1 MAAVTLVGPPEIYTL
16 NPTTTT
22 TVVADPTPTT
32 VTTTTA
38 ATTNNTFLDQM
49 MANFNTLSTTRYP
62 PMGLTENMSP
72 TFLST
77 GNPCLDFFFHVVPD
91 TPSETLLER
100 LQLAWSQNPLTTLK
114 LVCNLRGVR
123 GTGKSDREGFYA
135 AALWFHQHHPK
146 TLASNVPYLADFG
159 YFKDLPEILYRL
171 LEGSS
176 VRKTQKQEWN
186 QRKIGSK
193 NKRSQVQPVLVLE
206 KQTKKLCRDNVP
218 AKAATP
224 ISNPFMIL
232 TQSSEEDIEKDSLMI
247 KEMSAK
253 AKAKKKAAHTLK
265 KEQKRIALAKKL
277 AERSGKAKEIA
288 HTLKEQ
294 KRIAL
299 AKKLVQRYTSDPN
312 FKFLHDSIS
321 DHFADCLIKDL
332 EFLKSGSPTKISLAA
347 KWCPSVDSSFDR
359 STLLCESIA
368 KRIFPREEYEGVE
381 EAHYAYRVRDRLR
394 KDVLVP
400 LRKVLELPEVF
411 IGANQW
417 NLIPYNRVASVAMEF
432 YKEKFLKHDKERFEK
447 YLEDVKAGKT
457 TIAAGALLPHKI
469 IESLGDE
476 DGGKVAELQ
485 WKRMVDDLLKKGKMR
500 NCLAV
505 CDVSGSM
512 SGIPMEVS
520 VALGLLVSEL
530 NDEPWK
536 GKVIT
541 FSAEPQLHL
550 IQGDDLKSKT
560 EFVRN
565 MDWGMNTDFQ
575 KVFDRILDVAVN
587 GNLKEEQM
595 IKRIFV
601 FSDMEFDEAS
611 ANSWETDYHAITRK
625 YREKG
630 YGSAV
635 PQIVFWN
642 LRDSRATPVPAT
654 QKGVALISGYS
665 KNLLTLF
672 LDNEGDISPV
682 VAMEAAIAGPEYQKL
697 VVLD

>member
-1 MAAVTLVGPPEIYTL
+1 MAATTLVGPPEMYTL
-16 NPTTTT
+16 KSNPNPTTTQT
-22 TVVADPTPTT
+22 I
-32 VTTTTA
+32 TTTTQTIPTA
-38 ATTNNTFLDQM
+38 ETTATITNDGFIDQM
-49 MANFNTLSTTRYP
+49 VANFNSLGATRQP

-91 TPSETLLER
+91 TPSETLVER
-100 LQLAWSQNPLTTLK
+100 LQLAWSQNPLTALK

-146 TLASNVPYLADFG
+146 TIASNVPSLADFG

-171 LEGSS
+171 LEGSQI
-176 VRKTQKQEWN
+176 RKIRKEEWT
-186 QRKIGSK
+186 QRKRGSK
-193 NKRSQVQPVLVLE
+193 NKRSSTSAPFGVRKTKK
-206 KQTKKLCRDNVP
+206 KQTKKNDDNKGWKGT
-218 AKAATP
+218 A
-224 ISNPFMIL
+224 
-232 TQSSEEDIEKDSLMI
+232 KDSLMT
-247 KEMSAK
+247 EVVAARAK
-253 AKAKKKAAHTLK
+253 AEKETAH
-265 KEQKRIALAKKL
+265 
-277 AERSGKAKEIA
+277 S
-288 HTLKEQ
+288 LKED

-299 AKKLVQRYTSDPN
+299 AKKLVERYNSDSN
-312 FKFLHDSIS
+312 FRSLHDAIS
-321 DHFADCLIKDL
+321 DHFADCLKKDL
-332 EFLKSGSPTKISLAA
+332 EFLKSGSSTKISLAA

-417 NLIPYNRVASVAMEF
+417 NLLPYNRVASVAMKF

-457 TIAAGALLPHKI
+457 TIAAGALLPHEI
-469 IESLGDE
+469 IESLE
-476 DGGKVAELQ
+476 DGDGGEVAELQ
-485 WKRMVDDLLKKGKMR
+485 WKRIVDDLLKKGKMS
-500 NCLAV
+500 NCIAV

-530 NDEPWK
+530 SAEPWK

-550 IQGDDLKSKT
+550 IEGDSLKSKT

-565 MDWGMNTDFQ
+565 MDWGYNTDFQ

-601 FSDMEFDEAS
+601 FSDMEFDQAS
-611 ANSWETDYHAITRK
+611 ANSWETDYQAITRK
-625 YREKG
+625 YNEKG
-630 YGSAV
+630 YGSSV

-642 LRDSRATPVPAT
+642 LRDSKATPVPAT
-654 QKGVALISGYS
+654 QKGVALVSGFS

-672 LDNEGDISPV
+672 LDNEGDVSPV
-682 VAMEAAIAGPEYQKL
+682 EAMEAAIAGPEYQKL

>member
-1 MAAVTLVGPPEIYTL
+1 MAAVTLVGPPEIYSL
-16 NPTTTT
+16 KSNPSPTTATET
-22 TVVADPTPTT
+22 TVTTAETT
-32 VTTTTA
+32 VTTTSI
-38 ATTNNTFLDQM
+38 TTNDGFIDQM
-49 MANFNTLSTTRYP
+49 VADFNSLATNQQP

-91 TPSETLLER
+91 TPPETLIER
-100 LQLAWSQNPLTTLK
+100 LQLAWSHNPLTTLK

-146 TLASNVPYLADFG
+146 TLASNVPSLADFG

-171 LEGSS
+171 LEGSQI
-176 VRKTQKQEWN
+176 RKTLKEEWT
-186 QRKIGSK
+186 QRKFGSK
-193 NKRSQVQPVLVLE
+193 NKRSPAPFGE
-206 KQTKKLCRDNVP
+206 RKTKKKQSKNNDDDNKGWKGT
-218 AKAATP
+218 A
-224 ISNPFMIL
+224 
-232 TQSSEEDIEKDSLMI
+232 KDSLMSE
-247 KEMSAK
+247 EMAARAK
-253 AKAKKKAAHTLK
+253 AEKETAH
-265 KEQKRIALAKKL
+265 A
-277 AERSGKAKEIA
+277 
-288 HTLKEQ
+288 LKED

-299 AKKLVQRYTSDPN
+299 AKKLVERYNRDPN
-312 FKFLHDSIS
+312 FRSLHDAIS
-321 DHFADCLIKDL
+321 DHFADCLKKDL
-332 EFLKSGSPTKISLAA
+332 EFLKSGSSTKISLAA
-347 KWCPSVDSSFDR
+347 KWCPSVDSSFDK

-417 NLIPYNRVASVAMEF
+417 NLLPYNRVASVAMKF

-457 TIAAGALLPHKI
+457 TIAAGALLPHEI
-469 IESLGDE
+469 IESLE
-476 DGGKVAELQ
+476 DGDGGEVAELQ
-485 WKRMVDDLLKKGKMR
+485 WKRIVDDLLKKGKMS
-500 NCLAV
+500 NCIAV

-512 SGIPMEVS
+512 SGIPMDVS

-530 NDEPWK
+530 SEEPWK

-550 IQGDDLKSKT
+550 IQGDSLKSKT
-560 EFVRN
+560 EFVMN

-587 GNLKEEQM
+587 GKLKEEQM

-601 FSDMEFDEAS
+601 FSDMEFDQAS
-611 ANSWETDYHAITRK
+611 ANSWETDYQAITRK
-625 YREKG
+625 YKEKG
-630 YGSAV
+630 YGSSV

-654 QKGVALISGYS
+654 QKGVALVSGFS

-682 VAMEAAIAGPEYQKL
+682 EAMEVAIAGPEYQEL

>member
-1 MAAVTLVGPPEIYTL
+1 MAPTAVTLVGPPEIYTL
-16 NPTTTT
+16 KSTPTTTILT
-22 TVVADPTPTT
+22 PTQTT
-32 VTTTTA
+32 VTTTTSA
-38 ATTNNTFLDQM
+38 PVTSNAFIDQM
-49 MANFNTLSTTRYP
+49 VANFNSLATNQNP
-62 PMGLTENMSP
+62 PMGLTENMSA

-77 GNPCLDFFFHVVPD
+77 GNPCLDFFFHVVPN
-91 TPSETLLER
+91 TPSETLVER

-146 TLASNVPYLADFG
+146 TLASNVPSLADFG

-176 VRKTQKQEWN
+176 VRKTQKEEWK
-186 QRKIGSK
+186 QRKRGNTK
-193 NKRSQVQPVLVLE
+193 NKRSSSSTPFGVRKTNK
-206 KQTKKLCRDNVP
+206 KQSHNKNENKGWKGT
-218 AKAATP
+218 
-224 ISNPFMIL
+224 
-232 TQSSEEDIEKDSLMI
+232 EKDSLMTEEMLARVKAE
-247 KEMSAK
+247 KET
-253 AKAKKKAAHTLK
+253 AH
-265 KEQKRIALAKKL
+265 A
-277 AERSGKAKEIA
+277 
-288 HTLKEQ
+288 LKEQ

-299 AKKLVQRYTSDPN
+299 AKKLVDRYTSDPN

-321 DHFADCLIKDL
+321 DHFADCLKKDL

-359 STLLCESIA
+359 STLLCETIA
-368 KRIFPREEYEGVE
+368 KKIFPREEYEGVE

-400 LRKVLELPEVF
+400 LRKVLELPELF

-417 NLIPYNRVASVAMEF
+417 NLIPYNRVASVAMKF

-457 TIAAGALLPHKI
+457 TIAAGALLPHEI
-469 IESLGDE
+469 IGSLGDG
-476 DGGKVAELQ
+476 DGGEVAELQ

-601 FSDMEFDEAS
+601 FSDMEFDQAS
-611 ANSWETDYHAITRK
+611 ANSWETDYQAITRK

-654 QKGVALISGYS
+654 QKGVALVSGFS

-672 LDNEGDISPV
+672 LDNEGEISPV
-682 VAMEAAIAGPEYQKL
+682 EAMEAAIAGPEYQKL

>member
-1 MAAVTLVGPPEIYTL
+1 
-16 NPTTTT
+16 
-22 TVVADPTPTT
+22 
-32 VTTTTA
+32 
-38 ATTNNTFLDQM
+38 
-49 MANFNTLSTTRYP
+49 
-62 PMGLTENMSP
+62 
-72 TFLST
+72 
-77 GNPCLDFFFHVVPD
+77 
-91 TPSETLLER
+91 
-100 LQLAWSQNPLTTLK
+100 
-114 LVCNLRGVR
+114 
-123 GTGKSDREGFYA
+123 
-135 AALWFHQHHPK
+135 
-146 TLASNVPYLADFG
+146 
-159 YFKDLPEILYRL
+159 
-171 LEGSS
+171 
-176 VRKTQKQEWN
+176 
-186 QRKIGSK
+186 
-193 NKRSQVQPVLVLE
+193 
-206 KQTKKLCRDNVP
+206 
-218 AKAATP
+218 
-224 ISNPFMIL
+224 
-232 TQSSEEDIEKDSLMI
+232 
-247 KEMSAK
+247 
-253 AKAKKKAAHTLK
+253 
-265 KEQKRIALAKKL
+265 
-277 AERSGKAKEIA
+277 
-288 HTLKEQ
+288 
-294 KRIAL
+294 
-299 AKKLVQRYTSDPN
+299 
-312 FKFLHDSIS
+312 
-321 DHFADCLIKDL
+321 
-332 EFLKSGSPTKISLAA
+332 
-347 KWCPSVDSSFDR
+347 
-359 STLLCESIA
+359 
-368 KRIFPREEYEGVE
+368 
-381 EAHYAYRVRDRLR
+381 LR

-400 LRKVLELPEVF
+400 LRKVLELPELF

-417 NLIPYNRVASVAMEF
+417 NLIPYNRVASVAMKF

-457 TIAAGALLPHKI
+457 TIAAGALLPHEI
-469 IESLGDE
+469 IGSLGDG
-476 DGGKVAELQ
+476 DGGEVAELQ

-601 FSDMEFDEAS
+601 FSDMEFDQAS
-611 ANSWETDYHAITRK
+611 ANSWETDYQAITRK
-625 YREKG
+625 YIEKG

-654 QKGVALISGYS
+654 QKGVALVSGFS

-672 LDNEGDISPV
+672 LDNEGEISPV
-682 VAMEAAIAGPEYQKL
+682 EAMEAAIAGPEYQKL

>member
-1 MAAVTLVGPPEIYTL
+1 MAAATLIGPPEIYTL
-16 NPTTTT
+16 KSNPNPTTTT
-22 TVVADPTPTT
+22 ATQTIIT
-32 VTTTTA
+32 VTT
-38 ATTNNTFLDQM
+38 NDGFIDQM
-49 MANFNTLSTTRYP
+49 VANFNSIGSNRQP

-91 TPSETLLER
+91 TPSETLVER
-100 LQLAWSQNPLTTLK
+100 LQLAWSHNPLTTLK

-146 TLASNVPYLADFG
+146 TLASNVPSLADFG

-171 LEGSS
+171 LQGSQI
-176 VRKTQKQEWN
+176 RKTQKQEWT
-186 QRKIGSK
+186 QRKFGSK
-193 NKRSQVQPVLVLE
+193 NKRSSAPFGQR
-206 KQTKKLCRDNVP
+206 KTKKKQSKNNDGDNKGWKGT
-218 AKAATP
+218 A
-224 ISNPFMIL
+224 
-232 TQSSEEDIEKDSLMI
+232 KDSLMSE
-247 KEMSAK
+247 EMVARAK
-253 AKAKKKAAHTLK
+253 AEKQTAH
-265 KEQKRIALAKKL
+265 A
-277 AERSGKAKEIA
+277 
-288 HTLKEQ
+288 LKEE

-299 AKKLVQRYTSDPN
+299 AKKLVERYNRDPN
-312 FKFLHDSIS
+312 FRSLHDAIS
-321 DHFADCLIKDL
+321 DHFADCLKKDL
-332 EFLKSGSPTKISLAA
+332 GFLKSGSSTKTSLAA
-347 KWCPSVDSSFDR
+347 KWCPSVDSSFDK

-368 KRIFPREEYEGVE
+368 KRIFPREEYEGLE

-417 NLIPYNRVASVAMEF
+417 GLIPYNRVASVAMKF

-447 YLEDVKAGKT
+447 YLEDVKEGKT
-457 TIAAGALLPHKI
+457 TIAAGALLPHEI
-469 IESLGDE
+469 IESLGDG
-476 DGGKVAELQ
+476 DGGEVAELQ
-485 WKRMVDDLLKKGKMR
+485 WKRIVDDLLKKGKMS
-500 NCLAV
+500 NCIAV

-512 SGIPMEVS
+512 YGIPMEVS

-530 NDEPWK
+530 SAEPWK

-550 IQGDDLKSKT
+550 IQGDSLKSKT

-587 GNLKEEQM
+587 GKLKEEQM

-611 ANSWETDYHAITRK
+611 ANSWETDYQAITRK
-625 YREKG
+625 YKEKG
-630 YGSAV
+630 YGSSV

-642 LRDSRATPVPAT
+642 LRDSKATPVPAT
-654 QKGVALISGYS
+654 QKGVALVSGFS

-672 LDNEGDISPV
+672 LDNEGDVSPLE
-682 VAMEAAIAGPEYQKL
+682 AMETAIAGPEYQTL